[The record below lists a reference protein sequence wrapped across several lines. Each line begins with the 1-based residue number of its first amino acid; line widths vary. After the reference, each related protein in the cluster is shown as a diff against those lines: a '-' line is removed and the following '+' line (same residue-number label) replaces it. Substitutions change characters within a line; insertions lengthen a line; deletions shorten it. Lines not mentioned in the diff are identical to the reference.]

1 MAANPTSVDVQ
12 GMVAAQ
18 NSFQNALDQC
28 NTAYSNMSE
37 QQSTLASNWTG
48 EAASSFGQ
56 ALNQYLEDLNTVRSQ
71 LSTML
76 ETLSSNTGV
85 YTNTNEG
92 SSQMA
97 SAFANGLP
105 GLTGI

>member
-1 MAANPTSVDVQ
+1 VAANTSVDIQ
-12 GMVAAQ
+12 GMTAAQ
-18 NSFQNALDQC
+18 SSFQNALDQC
-28 NTAYSNMSE
+28 NTAYSNMTE

-56 ALNQYLEDLNTVRSQ
+56 ALSQYLEDLNTVRSQ
-71 LSTML
+71 LSSML

-85 YTNTNEG
+85 YANTSEG
-92 SSQMA
+92 SSQLA
-97 SAFANGLP
+97 NAFATGLP